1 MHMIL
6 RKREFFKA
14 GLSTIPVLAAFLL
27 AQPVIST
34 QLAFATTTDRTT
46 EIKETAD
53 AQWSKII
60 SQTDADTITQGTRLS
75 ISKVDDQTSIV
86 LNIDT
91 FDQGA
96 GEADRLIGQLVTDD
110 DIFKVSNNL
119 GSATLSPVQIE
130 ICNEDD
136 KNENGTCNVVAD
148 TITIQAE
155 WTGIGHVSK
164 DRTVSEPSDNVKVIV
179 RESTRDATASATIG
193 GEDPGDLQSAGLS
206 KIVSVTTNTG

>member
-34 QLAFATTTDRTT
+34 QLAFATTADKTT

-60 SQTDADTITQGTRLS
+60 SQTDTDTITQGTRLS
-75 ISKVDDQTSIV
+75 VSKVDDQTSII
-86 LNIDT
+86 LNIITADL
-91 FDQGA
+91 GA

-110 DIFKVSNNL
+110 DIFTVSNNL
-119 GSATLSPVQIE
+119 GNATLSPVQIE
-130 ICNEDD
+130 ICKEDD
-136 KNENGTCNVVAD
+136 QNENGTCNVVED

-155 WTGIGHVSK
+155 WTGIGHISK
-164 DRTVSEPSDNVKVIV
+164 DRTISEPTDNTKIVI
-179 RESTRDATASATIG
+179 RTTARDATATATID
-193 GEDPGDLQSAGLS
+193 GEDPGDLGSADLT
-206 KIVSVTTNTG
+206 KTVTVSTNTS